1 MFDCGCVKVG
11 ISVCVKLKVIKITA
25 ETLHCLVVIET
36 TEFLNSISFCLQ
48 YPEALRKYEY
58 IPNFAVRGL
67 HYDVQKVRG
76 SLLS

>member
-1 MFDCGCVKVG
+1 M
-11 ISVCVKLKVIKITA
+11 
-25 ETLHCLVVIET
+25 VVIET
-36 TEFLNSISFCLQ
+36 TVFLNPFSFCLQ

-76 SLLS
+76 S